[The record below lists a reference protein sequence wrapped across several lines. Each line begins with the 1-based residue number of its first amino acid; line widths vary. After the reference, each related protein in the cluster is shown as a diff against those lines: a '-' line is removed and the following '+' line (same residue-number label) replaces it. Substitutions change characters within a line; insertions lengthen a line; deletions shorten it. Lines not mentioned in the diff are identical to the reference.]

1 MALTL
6 INTAKQTLE
15 DDYGTTINCS
25 STLNVQAGDIL
36 IGVVTWLDQS
46 TTAAIADTSSG
57 NSMTMLTRV
66 TDYGSYLQIGYKL
79 VATANSSSTFRA
91 TLGSGAG
98 SKTIMVYQF
107 RPDAGD
113 SVELDTGPSGN
124 TSSGTSVASASFS
137 TAKTKEILVGAVKIY
152 ATNVTF
158 SNQKFGSTAAAGVLA
173 CNGAIFDTASW
184 YYIASATMSS
194 VTANCTSSDGSSW
207 AAGAISIK
215 VTPSVV
221 TTYTISAVTTS
232 YALTGTAAT
241 LKKTSKIVSGTA
253 SYALTGTAA
262 LLKYGSKL
270 IATTSSYALT
280 GTTATLKKV
289 SKLVA
294 NTTSYSLT
302 GTVATFKKGV
312 KIIVDT
318 ASYTLTGTAAT
329 LKKTSKIVSNTTSYS
344 LTGTAATLKK
354 VSTLP
359 VSTTSYSLTGTNAV
373 LKKGFKVTVDI
384 GSYTLTGTDTALKIG
399 FIISVEGSS
408 YLITGTVT
416 TLTKSAPVIPTSD
429 PGSYIITGT
438 DVGLIKT
445 SIEVAPIVGP
455 SIGGGGGVG
464 YSPLIVP
471 HWEDEE
477 ELMAIICI
485 FLEMKK

>member
-241 LKKTSKIVSGTA
+241 LKKTSKIVS
-253 SYALTGTAA
+253 
-262 LLKYGSKL
+262 
-270 IATTSSYALT
+270 
-280 GTTATLKKV
+280 
-289 SKLVA
+289 
-294 NTTSYSLT
+294 
-302 GTVATFKKGV
+302 
-312 KIIVDT
+312 
-318 ASYTLTGTAAT
+318 
-329 LKKTSKIVSNTTSYS
+329 NTTSYS